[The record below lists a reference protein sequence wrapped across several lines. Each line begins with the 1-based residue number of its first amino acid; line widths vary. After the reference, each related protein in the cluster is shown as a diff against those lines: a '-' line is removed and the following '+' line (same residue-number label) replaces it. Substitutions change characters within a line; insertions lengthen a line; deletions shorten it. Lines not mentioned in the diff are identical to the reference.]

1 MADPRRPV
9 RRSPAACRVAA
20 VRVLVVDDEEE
31 VRGVLARALERD
43 GHVVSTAATAA
54 EAGARLAEA
63 EIVVLDLGLPDARFA
78 GAVSR
83 AFIGFFGCWDRN

>member
-20 VRVLVVDDEEE
+20 VRVLV
-31 VRGVLARALERD
+31 RALERD

-54 EAGARLAEA
+54 EAGARLAEGA